1 MQIQLSSLRIHARH
15 GVLPQERLT
24 GQDYEVNVT
33 LHLPESGLLGAILDD
48 DLQGTVNYAEA
59 YEVVKR
65 EMDQPSR
72 LLEHVAGRIL
82 RSLLSAFPPVQQAE
96 VCITK
101 LAPPIPGFDGHGAT
115 VRMSL
120 RRTLV
125 VLDFDG
131 TLADTSRGIIATM
144 TATFRHFGYAVSSD
158 EDICRTIGLPL
169 RDSIAMLAGI
179 DGEPLDRAVDKYREL
194 FEEIGTR
201 NIVLFPG
208 VKSTLQHLHDLG
220 CTLAIATSRGHVSVE
235 NLCRDLGIL
244 PLLSHIVACED
255 VRQAKPHPEAVLH
268 LMEVCSTL
276 PESTWVIGDTTYD
289 IGMGRQ
295 AGARTI
301 GVTYGNHSR
310 HDLQQASATVIV
322 DRFAEAL
329 RPIVGSA
336 SREFLRNET
345 TPFRHR

>member
-1 MQIQLSSLRIHARH
+1 MQIHLSSLRFHARH

-24 GQDYEVNVT
+24 GQDYEVSVT
-33 LHLPESGLLGAILDD
+33 LHLPEADLLSAVLDD
-48 DLQGTVNYAEA
+48 RLQGTVNYADA
-59 YEVVKR
+59 YEVVRK
-65 EMDQPSR
+65 EMERPSQ
-72 LLEHVAGRIL
+72 LLEHAAARIL
-82 RSLLSAFPPVQQAE
+82 RSLLSAFTQVERAD
-96 VCITK
+96 VSITK
-101 LAPPIPGFDGHGAT
+101 LAPPITGFDGRGAT
-115 VRMSL
+115 IRMTL

-144 TATFRHFGYAVSSD
+144 TATFRHFGFAVPTD
-158 EDICRTIGLPL
+158 EAICRTIGLPL

-179 DGEPLDRAVDKYREL
+179 EGEQLDRAVDKYREL
-194 FEEIGTR
+194 FEEIGTQ
-201 NIVLFPG
+201 NIILFPG
-208 VKSTLQHLHDLG
+208 VKSTLQRLHDLG

-276 PESTWVIGDTTYD
+276 PGNTWVIGDTTYD

-295 AGARTI
+295 AGASTI

-310 HDLQQASATVIV
+310 QDLQQAQTTVIV
-322 DRFAEAL
+322 DHFADAL
-329 RPIVGSA
+329 RPIVGA
-336 SREFLRNET
+336 ACRA
-345 TPFRHR
+345 